1 MLTQQTTEFNAV
13 DADLS
18 DFFKLLR
25 SHVYLDRSAVLKIFL
40 LNVKMLS
47 LMKVT
52 VIHLFKKT
60 SK

>member
-1 MLTQQTTEFNAV
+1 MQTQQTTEFNAV
-13 DADLS
+13 DADLN

-40 LNVKMLS
+40 LNVKMFS